1 MKNEC
6 AIVRD
11 LLFSY
16 SDGVLSMTS
25 KKLVE
30 EHLTTCESCRKILEE
45 IKQDEEK
52 KSQIKEIDYLKFVKK
67 KMNKKNVA
75 LFISILI
82 LLLLISF
89 HILVYHRYNEIAST
103 MDIYLQDDITKE
115 EYEAIKNK
123 ILEQNNSIEMKYVS
137 KESSLEKLKENLG
150 ERANLLD
157 GYQEQNN
164 PLYAFIEIKADTSTE
179 IQTIAEAIQS
189 MPGVIS
195 IRTYQNYNPYGLFLF
210 GITDQIK

>member
-52 KSQIKEIDYLKFVKK
+52 KSQIKEIDYLKV
-67 KMNKKNVA
+67 
-75 LFISILI
+75 
-82 LLLLISF
+82 
-89 HILVYHRYNEIAST
+89 
-103 MDIYLQDDITKE
+103 
-115 EYEAIKNK
+115 IKNK
-123 ILEQNNSIEMKYVS
+123 MN
-137 KESSLEKLKENLG
+137 
-150 ERANLLD
+150 
-157 GYQEQNN
+157 
-164 PLYAFIEIKADTSTE
+164 
-179 IQTIAEAIQS
+179 
-189 MPGVIS
+189 
-195 IRTYQNYNPYGLFLF
+195 
-210 GITDQIK
+210 